1 LCKYIQ
7 KHFPKP
13 VKAFGVQTVEPGEV
27 VEIDFGYL
35 GMLSAL
41 LPPGVGSN
49 LEGKLIKAWG
59 LVMVL
64 SYSRKL
70 YAQITYDQKLGSLVA
85 AVKNG
90 FEFFG
95 GVPKRT
101 KVDNMKTAIAKNQ
114 HYDLEFN
121 QDFLEFTNHY
131 GTAILPCAPYHPE
144 QKGKVESGVKYLE
157 SNFLKGRDFTDGND
171 LKKQLRDWVVNV
183 ANQRKHGITKKIPEV
198 VFQTKEKDALQP
210 LPAEEF
216 AFFNRGVRKAQAN
229 CHVHFENNYYSV
241 PSCLVGREVTVR
253 WNERIIRI
261 IYQGEQVALH
271 KLNQQ
276 SQGEYITVRS
286 HLPDYK
292 TYSQTEYQAKYEEKM
307 ADIGEHAH
315 QYFKQILENNPN
327 YWSRTV
333 RGILGLVKQYG
344 KQAVDMSLKRAHYYR
359 VTDLVTIRNIC
370 EKRLYLHE
378 VEPRLPAQLAMG
390 QPPPDSAGQSSWWSQ
405 WVVKLLG
412 ESHTKLTSNQWQFIK
427 PKNSNEHQRQ
437 NSQMSRELSYY
448 SPSP

>member
-1 LCKYIQ
+1 MLTVYHQITIKTLDKQGKPHTHIARELGCHRNTVRNVIKRKEVVEKQNRHKPSYFDAYRDKIKELLDKKTTRLRIQKILNEECGVDLPTPPEGRYGQTGRSYDSLCKYIQ

-131 GTAILPCAPYHPE
+131 GTAILPCSPYHPE
-144 QKGKVESGVKYLE
+144 Q
-157 SNFLKGRDFTDGND
+157 
-171 LKKQLRDWVVNV
+171 
-183 ANQRKHGITKKIPEV
+183 
-198 VFQTKEKDALQP
+198 
-210 LPAEEF
+210 
-216 AFFNRGVRKAQAN
+216 
-229 CHVHFENNYYSV
+229 
-241 PSCLVGREVTVR
+241 
-253 WNERIIRI
+253 
-261 IYQGEQVALH
+261 
-271 KLNQQ
+271 
-276 SQGEYITVRS
+276 
-286 HLPDYK
+286 
-292 TYSQTEYQAKYEEKM
+292 
-307 ADIGEHAH
+307 
-315 QYFKQILENNPN
+315 
-327 YWSRTV
+327 
-333 RGILGLVKQYG
+333 
-344 KQAVDMSLKRAHYYR
+344 
-359 VTDLVTIRNIC
+359 
-370 EKRLYLHE
+370 
-378 VEPRLPAQLAMG
+378 
-390 QPPPDSAGQSSWWSQ
+390 
-405 WVVKLLG
+405 
-412 ESHTKLTSNQWQFIK
+412 
-427 PKNSNEHQRQ
+427 
-437 NSQMSRELSYY
+437 
-448 SPSP
+448 